1 MSVIGRLAVAVLGD
15 ISNLKQSFGEVKKE
29 ARGLK
34 QDLKSIDGELRAV
47 SRSMVMMGTV
57 IVGSMTAMV
66 LKSTQA
72 ANAADKLAKQTG
84 LTREQVQE
92 LGYAADQEH
101 ASLEELAKSINRL
114 SRNMLTSTQGTNEAQ
129 RAFKSLGIDVKD
141 ANGNLRSSVDVLLD
155 IADRFKDMTNETEM
169 SAIAMQLLGRSG
181 ADIVPFLRMGGDEIR
196 KLTQEARDLGY
207 VMDEETVK
215 GLKRLDDQLTATKAG
230 FAGIGR
236 QITADVLPGYL
247 KLADAAVD
255 FFKWLNQTNPELRSA
270 ITQIT
275 ALGGVMA
282 LLSGSVFLLYLNLKK
297 AAVAAAALNIAFK
310 PFLIG
315 GAILAGLGAIGVAFL
330 NIRDNARLAKTE
342 VQDLADAELDR
353 EEKRLRDELERK
365 RDELARQIQR
375 TKNLPAWQVQRG
387 EFTSSPGAGY
397 VAPEKAPDTLTREIQ
412 LLEERLDKLIKEREA
427 REKAA
432 QAASDQAQRE
442 AEVADILEKM
452 KNELDAVVPLAKIFG
467 TENEIAARKAAIFES
482 AIRSLR
488 EKGVDPHKTSMGDLV
503 AQYQHFADLAE
514 EDAKKERLK
523 SLVENYNKTVDRIF
537 KAGQAIATIKGE
549 MFDQEKALTALLQ
562 AQEQLMEQYILEG
575 LSETSEEY
583 RQLAQEIQ
591 KTVAWLKEFQQ
602 AQTDLAEEDAK
613 KERLKSLVENYN
625 KTVDRIFKAGQAIA
639 TIKGEM
645 FDQEKALTALLQAQE
660 QLMEQ
665 YILEGLSE
673 TSEEY
678 RQLAQEIQKTVAWL
692 KEFQQAQKDAQAAQ
706 QFIRDDFLRIKKE
719 WYEGV
724 NTDQSVDKAIADA
737 LSLPFDEVQAQI
749 DATIQAI
756 QNTAALRDEEGNP
769 IYTVNSPGIQN
780 YLQFLQYLRSIQ
792 KSEFDIMLDNM
803 GDWSLHMKDIAQTTA
818 ESMAE
823 MFSDF
828 FFNPLEFSMTNFLN
842 RIRRAIA
849 DVLGQTFTSFI
860 LKSIGFS
867 PESLGNIFGGG
878 RATGGPVTA
887 GVVYRVNEREPE
899 FFKPRQSGEVV
910 PLSKMGMVADVD
922 VIIENQTGVPVKVQ
936 KQNVTIEGHRI
947 VARLLMQA
955 MESNTE
961 GITDILKGTR

>member
-562 AQEQLMEQYILEG
+562 AQ
-575 LSETSEEY
+575 
-583 RQLAQEIQ
+583 
-591 KTVAWLKEFQQ
+591 
-602 AQTDLAEEDAK
+602 D
-613 KERLKSLVENYN
+613 
-625 KTVDRIFKAGQAIA
+625 
-639 TIKGEM
+639 
-645 FDQEKALTALLQAQE
+645 

>member
-602 AQTDLAEEDAK
+602 AQ
-613 KERLKSLVENYN
+613 
-625 KTVDRIFKAGQAIA
+625 
-639 TIKGEM
+639 
-645 FDQEKALTALLQAQE
+645 
-660 QLMEQ
+660 
-665 YILEGLSE
+665 
-673 TSEEY
+673 
-678 RQLAQEIQKTVAWL
+678 
-692 KEFQQAQKDAQAAQ
+692 KDAQAAQ